1 MISTRT
7 ILMLILPAA
16 FVGCVTGQKSAVVHH
31 FDPVL
36 TNTVTCEELVSHLN
50 AQSKDLRSWR
60 CMETYVYVSVPKL
73 PELRL
78 KGTLSCSAPSS
89 FRLMADNFVAQADYG
104 SNNEL
109 CWAYS
114 KPGEPV
120 VMTWRHEDSH
130 LLEYVSEGFPRLDPE
145 WLMAVLGVQPL
156 DANDFKLQRPPA
168 GSRDLWLVSV
178 EDTASGQSLRRVIKV
193 DTVTGFTREHL
204 LVDHNGDTLLRAHL
218 KNYQSCDGNLIPH
231 RMEISFPSQKT
242 DLTLVLK
249 DVEANCSFS
258 DSLWVPPGEGRIRQV
273 DMGNWVRQKYGDVLP
288 RPKSHS
294 DKVAKRPEDSLFDGT
309 PLRRDEPD
317 AGLFEEDAHSE
328 EPFFDDPAVNE
339 PEFDDRK
346 IPRGRFFGEEELE
359 QTDAM
364 FDPLAFD
371 ETDERKPNNR
381 TPIHPAGFLEA
392 PDFDVVAPPNPP
404 RSRFRLNPFR

>member
-1 MISTRT
+1 
-7 ILMLILPAA
+7 MLILPAA
-16 FVGCVTGQKSAVVHH
+16 FVGCVTGHKPPGVHH

-36 TNTVTCEELVSHLN
+36 ANTVTCEELVSHLN
-50 AQSKDLRSWR
+50 AQSKDLHSWR

-78 KGTLSCSAPSS
+78 KGTLACSAPSS

-145 WLMAVLGVQPL
+145 WLMVVLGVQPL
-156 DANDFKLQRPPA
+156 DVNDFKLQRPPA
-168 GSRDLWLVSV
+168 GSRELWLVSI
-178 EDTASGQSLRRVIKV
+178 EDTASGHPLRRVIKV
-193 DTVTGFTREHL
+193 DTVTGFAREHL
-204 LVDHNGDTLLRAHL
+204 LVDQNGDTLLRAQL
-218 KNYQSCDGNLIPH
+218 KNHQSCDGNMIPH
-231 RMEISFPSQKT
+231 RVEISFPTQKT
-242 DLTLVLK
+242 ELTLILK
-249 DVEANCSFS
+249 GVEANCSLA

-273 DMGNWVRQKYGDVLP
+273 DMGDWVRQTYGDVLP
-288 RPKSHS
+288 RPVS
-294 DKVAKRPEDSLFDGT
+294 DRNVATKPKDSLLDGT
-309 PLRRDEPD
+309 PLRGDERDVGLFGDDSRPQEPIFDEPAFD
-317 AGLFEEDAHSE
+317 
-328 EPFFDDPAVNE
+328 EP
-339 PEFDDRK
+339 K
-346 IPRGRFFGEEELE
+346 IPRGRFFGEEDLR
-359 QTDAM
+359 QADAM
-364 FDPLAFD
+364 FDPLALD
-371 ETDERKPNNR
+371 KTDDGMSNNR
-381 TPIHPAGFLEA
+381 PPIQRIEYLEV